1 MTKGS
6 EPYWELSGHS
16 PVNTCNTK
24 PNEAEK
30 PVEAQLTAAWREA
43 ILPTPTGDE
52 INRLS
57 KLLLE

>member
-30 PVEAQLTAAWREA
+30 PVEAQLTFDRNPQVW
-43 ILPTPTGDE
+43 TGQK
-52 INRLS
+52 NPNLFTTS
-57 KLLLE
+57 CSST